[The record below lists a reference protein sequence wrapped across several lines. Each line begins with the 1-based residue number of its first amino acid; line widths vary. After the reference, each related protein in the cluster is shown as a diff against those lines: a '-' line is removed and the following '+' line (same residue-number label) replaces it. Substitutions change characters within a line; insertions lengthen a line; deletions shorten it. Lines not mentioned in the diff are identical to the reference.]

1 VATSKKVIQDDANL
15 KKPALRISTIV
26 YGRENRGNRVY
37 YLVDHRGLG
46 TEKAIPEEVVL
57 KRWRKRVFTGF
68 SFHGDRLQPNCWQAI
83 DVLLREVPSQKWVE
97 LSEEQIRDLIVER
110 ADRLAQ
116 LKQSLPA
123 ASTIRALIHVC
134 GVAKLEKI
142 IGRHVGVEGGD
153 RFGTPDLFLFACDS
167 MGNYSIARFVEVKRP
182 DEVLM
187 VTQRPEIEFL
197 NQLGLK
203 ARVVRLLERDQ
214 SISDNQ

>member
-1 VATSKKVIQDDANL
+1 MATSKKVIQDDANL

-68 SFHGDRLQPNCWQAI
+68 TFHGDRLQPNCWQAI

-153 RFGTPDLFLFACDS
+153 RFGTPDLFL
-167 MGNYSIARFVEVKRP
+167 
-182 DEVLM
+182 
-187 VTQRPEIEFL
+187 
-197 NQLGLK
+197 
-203 ARVVRLLERDQ
+203 
-214 SISDNQ
+214 

>member
-83 DVLLREVPSQKWVE
+83 DMLLREVPSQKWVE
-97 LSEEQIRDLIVER
+97 LSEEKIGDLIVER

-134 GVAKLEKI
+134 GAERLEQVLM
-142 IGRHVGVEGGD
+142 RHTSAEGGD
-153 RFGTPDLFLFACDS
+153 PFGTPDLFLFACDRT
-167 MGNYSIARFVEVKRP
+167 GNYSIARFVEVKRP
-182 DEVLM
+182 DEEFKKS
-187 VTQRPEIEFL
+187 QRPEIEFL

-203 ARVVRLLERDQ
+203 ARVVRLLERDKLT
-214 SISDNQ
+214 SDNQ

>member
-1 VATSKKVIQDDANL
+1 MATSKKVIQDDANL

-26 YGRENRGNRVY
+26 YGRENRGKRVY
-37 YLVDHRGLG
+37 YLVDHRGRG

-83 DVLLREVPSQKWVE
+83 DMLLREVPSQKWVE

-153 RFGTPDLFLFACDS
+153 RFGTPDLFLFACDR

-214 SISDNQ
+214 STSDNQ

>member
-1 VATSKKVIQDDANL
+1 MATSKKVIQDDANL

-26 YGRENRGNRVY
+26 YGRENRGKRVY
-37 YLVDHRGLG
+37 YLVDHRGRG

-83 DVLLREVPSQKWVE
+83 DVLLREVPSQKWVG

-123 ASTIRALIHVC
+123 ASTIRAMIHVC
-134 GVAKLEKI
+134 GVANLEKI

-153 RFGTPDLFLFACDS
+153 RFGTPDLFLFACDRS
-167 MGNYSIARFVEVKRP
+167 SNYSIARFVEVKRL
-182 DEVLM
+182 DENLKP
-187 VTQRPEIEFL
+187 TQQPEIDFL

-203 ARVVRLLERDQ
+203 ARVVRLLERTLP
-214 SISDNQ
+214 S

>member
-26 YGRENRGNRVY
+26 YGRENRGKRVY
-37 YLVDHRGLG
+37 YLVDHRGRG

-68 SFHGDRLQPNCWQAI
+68 TFHGDRLQPNCWQAI

-153 RFGTPDLFLFACDS
+153 RFGTPDLFLFACDR

-214 SISDNQ
+214 STSDNQ

>member
-1 VATSKKVIQDDANL
+1 MATSKKVIQDDANL

-26 YGRENRGNRVY
+26 YGRENRGKRVY
-37 YLVDHRGLG
+37 YLVDHRGRG

-153 RFGTPDLFLFACDS
+153 RFGTPDLFLFACDR

-214 SISDNQ
+214 STSDNQ